1 VKKTIEEDLPRE
13 TAFLTSYDEFRSRVE
28 TLIDM
33 PDRTIDL
40 LFRLLQQNNGA
51 LSKRARTKEFAKLT
65 DAEVTSMEQAYAT
78 SFLKAE

>member
-1 VKKTIEEDLPRE
+1 
-13 TAFLTSYDEFRSRVE
+13 
-28 TLIDM
+28 M